1 MRNKAPIIKT
11 KTYALGFET
20 GRSVRAEL
28 FDEVG
33 IVAVTM
39 LDNNYHTE
47 FVTEISVDDVT
58 NFAELLN
65 AVGEEIAATK
75 NEGKK

>member
-1 MRNKAPIIKT
+1 MQNKAPIVKT

-28 FDEVG
+28 FNEVG
-33 IVAVTM
+33 IVALTM
-39 LDNNYHTE
+39 LDENYRTE

-58 NFAELLN
+58 NLTELFKT
-65 AVGEEIAATK
+65 VGEEIAATK

>member
-1 MRNKAPIIKT
+1 MRNNAPIVKT

-28 FDEVG
+28 YNETGV
-33 IVAVTM
+33 VTLEM
-39 LDNNYHTE
+39 LDRNYHTE

-58 NFAELLN
+58 NFAELFN

-75 NEGKK
+75 QKDKK